1 MQHIHR
7 RHFIQGLGATAGLA
21 GLSAITPLARA
32 SDAFPSKP
40 LSLVVPYPAGGASDV
55 AARIFAESMGKTLQQ
70 QVIVENIGGGTGLLG
85 AGKVLSAPN
94 DGYTF
99 FHGSA
104 NEVFLAPMLNPA
116 ARYKPQDFTFACPT
130 TEAVIV
136 LLVKNDL
143 PARTYDDFIDFAKKR
158 QDKPLTYATVG
169 IDSMYNLMGDALA
182 AQLKLPFLHVPYKGA
197 APALQDVAG
206 GQVDFAILP
215 YQTSFD
221 GMQQQGRLRILTSFS
236 KALPEPIKHLP
247 LISASRYTPDF
258 EHTIG
263 GGYFVRKG
271 TPPERIAVLRNA
283 VSAALATPAIRS
295 KLESEGRNVRQP
307 FTSQPQADEVF
318 QQQYARLNQLI
329 QTVGRKALA

>member
-1 MQHIHR
+1 MSPLKRRNFIH
-7 RHFIQGLGATAGLA
+7 GLGASAAWA
-21 GLSAITPLARA
+21 GLSTLSSSALAN
-32 SDAFPSKP
+32 DAFPSKP
-40 LSLVVPYPAGGASDV
+40 LTLIVPYPAGGASDV
-55 AARIFAESMGKTLQQ
+55 AARIFAESMGKPLRQ

-85 AGKVLSAPN
+85 AGKVLAAPS

-116 ARYKPQDFTFACPT
+116 ARYKPQDFSLACPT

-136 LLVKNDL
+136 LMVKNDL
-143 PARTYDDFIDFAKKR
+143 PVKTYDEFIEFAKKR

-182 AQLKLPFLHVPYKGA
+182 AQLKLPLLHVPYKGA

-221 GMQQQGRLRILTSFS
+221 GMQQQGRLRILSSFS
-236 KALPEPIKHLP
+236 KSLPEPIKHLP

-271 TPPERIAVLRNA
+271 TPADRVAVLRDA
-283 VSAALATPAIRS
+283 VSAGLATPEIRQ

-307 FTSQPQADEVF
+307 INTQAQADEAF
-318 QQQYARLNQLI
+318 QQQYQRLQQLI
-329 QTVGRKALA
+329 QIVGRKALA

>member
-1 MQHIHR
+1 MHHTTR
-7 RHFIQGLGATAGLA
+7 RQFVQSLSATAA
-21 GLSAITPLARA
+21 ITGLSTFSTLAKA
-32 SDAFPSKP
+32 SDVFPTKP

-55 AARIFAESMGKTLQQ
+55 AARIFAESMGRTLKQ

-104 NEVFLAPMLNPA
+104 NEVFLAPMLNTA
-116 ARYKPQDFTFACPT
+116 ARYKPQDFTCACPT
-130 TEAVIV
+130 TDAVIV
-136 LLVKNDL
+136 LMVKNDL
-143 PARTYDDFIDFAKKR
+143 PVKSYDEFIEYAKIR
-158 QDKPLTYATVG
+158 GDKPLTYATVG

-247 LISASRYTPDF
+247 LISSSKYSPDF

-271 TPPERIAVLRNA
+271 APADRVAILRSA
-283 VSAALATPAIRS
+283 VSAGLATPEIRS

-307 FTSQPQADEVF
+307 ISTQAQADEVF
-318 QQQYARLNQLI
+318 QQQYDRLQQLI
-329 QTVGRKALA
+329 KTVGRKALA

>member
-1 MQHIHR
+1 MPTLNR
-7 RHFIQGLGATAGLA
+7 RHFVQS
-21 GLSAITPLARA
+21 LSAGAALSALSAPVWA
-32 SDAFPSKP
+32 SDAFPNKP

-55 AARIFAESMGKTLQQ
+55 AARIFAESMGRTLQQ

-94 DGYTF
+94 DAYTF

-116 ARYKPQDFTFACPT
+116 ARYKPQDFSLACPT

-136 LLVKNDL
+136 LMVKNDI
-143 PARTYDDFIDFAKKR
+143 PVKTYDEFIEFAKKR

-182 AQLKLPFLHVPYKGA
+182 AQLQLPFLHVPYKGA

-236 KALPEPIKHLP
+236 KSLPEPIKHLP
-247 LISASRYTPDF
+247 LISASRYSPDF

-271 TPPERIAVLRNA
+271 APAERVAVLRKA
-283 VSAALATPAIRS
+283 ISTALATPEIRN

-307 FTSQPQADEVF
+307 ISTQAQADEVF
-318 QQQYARLNQLI
+318 QQQYQRLQKLI

>member
-1 MQHIHR
+1 MPTWNR
-7 RHFIQGLGATAGLA
+7 RHFVQS
-21 GLSAITPLARA
+21 LSASAVLSALSSSVWA

-55 AARIFAESMGKTLQQ
+55 AARIFAESMGRTLQQ

-94 DGYTF
+94 DAYTF

-116 ARYKPQDFTFACPT
+116 ARYKPQDFSFACPT

-136 LLVKNDL
+136 LMVKNDI
-143 PARTYDDFIDFAKKR
+143 PVKTYDEFIEFAKKR

-182 AQLKLPFLHVPYKGA
+182 AQLQLPFLHVPYKGA

-236 KALPEPIKHLP
+236 KSLPEPIKHLP
-247 LISASRYTPDF
+247 LISASRYSPDF

-271 TPPERIAVLRNA
+271 APAERVAVLRKA
-283 VSAALATPAIRS
+283 ISSALATPEIRN

-307 FTSQPQADEVF
+307 ISTQAQADEVF
-318 QQQYARLNQLI
+318 QQQYQRLQKLI